1 MAKKA
6 VTIKGSHPTVHELP
20 RALRRPVGRP
30 VVYELPKTFRRPV
43 VRPGVHELPRALRLP
58 GHRPGVNELPV
69 ESTIVAV
76 LVGEMD
82 AMRARLNNIENEILD
97 LKLGRLPVGLPK
109 PNELPA
115 ELEGV

>member
-1 MAKKA
+1 MA
-6 VTIKGSHPTVHELP
+6 
-20 RALRRPVGRP
+20 RALGPGGRGA
-30 VVYELPKTFRRPV
+30 VAATVIGIA
-43 VRPGVHELPRALRLP
+43 GV
-58 GHRPGVNELPV
+58 
-69 ESTIVAV
+69 VAV